1 MSWAKATQ
9 LQVKKKIFK
18 TEKKKKFFHILYCRH
33 VLLHDW
39 AIHDF
44 HTRFPTIFHFAFNL
58 PLEVA
63 GKSLFDVISDLTSW
77 SFNFNVFFL
86 FFFYSDFFFL
96 LFFPPICH
104 GERAFNAKNNRTKVR
119 VTPVLASIILPQ
131 IFERIDGNKKK
142 ISIKYYL

>member
-96 LFFPPICH
+96 LFFPPYAMARELLTQKII
-104 GERAFNAKNNRTKVR
+104 ERKFEWLQSLRRLFFLKFSKESMEIKKN
-119 VTPVLASIILPQ
+119 
-131 IFERIDGNKKK
+131 FD
-142 ISIKYYL
+142 